1 MKIAI
6 FSDVHA
12 NLPALETLIERT
24 PWIDRYC
31 CLGDTVGYGPWPKE
45 CAVLVRELSGHFVCQ
60 GNHERLH
67 LCLESIAGQLPI
79 VQAFYRHTLPW
90 FTQSDWITDLPTS
103 FMIGDWVAQHKEE
116 AMTAFAPSTLVGHS
130 HRANTYLT
138 ADSRIVVHV
147 GSVGQSRRAIDR
159 AEWAEM
165 DTDTSKIIFR
175 SEPYDFDRLLAEMRS
190 RQYPDECIDYY
201 IRKPRTADL

>member
-1 MKIAI
+1 MKVAI

-31 CLGDTVGYGPWPKE
+31 CLGDTVGYGPWPNE
-45 CAVLVRELSGHFVCQ
+45 CAVLVRELCGHFVCQ

-67 LCLESIAGQLPI
+67 LGIESIEDQMPI
-79 VQAFYRHTLPW
+79 VRAFYRHTRQW
-90 FTQSDWITDLPTS
+90 FTRDELIADLPKQ
-103 FMIGDWVAQHKEE
+103 FMIGDWIAQHQEE
-116 AMTAFAPSTLVGHS
+116 AMSTFAPSALVGHS
-130 HRANTYLT
+130 HRAKTLLT
-138 ADSRIVVHV
+138 ADGRIVVHV
-147 GSVGQSRRAIDR
+147 GSVGQNRRAIDR

-165 DTDTSKIIFR
+165 DTGTGKIMFR
-175 SEPYDFDRLLAEMRS
+175 SEPYDFERLLAEMRS

-201 IRKPRTADL
+201 TRKPRAAT